1 MVRAIAAGA
10 LALTLFVFQSGPAAA
25 QSAKPAEVPIGKV
38 MKLEGSA
45 TITRKAVVAAVGGV
59 AGPIQAKIDEVV
71 YQGDIIQTAAASRLG
86 LVFVDGTALNVFAS
100 AEIELNEFIY
110 LPEGKRNSSVF
121 NLVKGTFTVI
131 GGKMVRNGDMRVNTT
146 AATLGIRGTSAHII
160 IGEDGSVRFST
171 LVEEKQ

>member
-1 MVRAIAAGA
+1 MVRTMAAGA
-10 LALTLFVFQSGPAAA
+10 VALALFVLQIDLAAA
-25 QSAKPAEVPIGKV
+25 QSSKPEEAPIGKV

-45 TITRKAVVAAVGGV
+45 TITRKAVVAALTSV
-59 AGPIQAKIDEVV
+59 AGPIEAKVDAAV

-86 LVFVDGTALNVFAS
+86 LAFIDGTALNIFAS
-100 AEIELNEFIY
+100 AEIELDEFVY

-146 AATLGIRGTSAHII
+146 TATLGIRGTSAHIVV
-160 IGEDGSVRFST
+160 GEDGSVRFST

>member
-1 MVRAIAAGA
+1 MVRTMAAGA
-10 LALTLFVFQSGPAAA
+10 VALTLFALQFDLAAA
-25 QSAKPAEVPIGKV
+25 QSPKPEEVPIGKV

-45 TITRKAVVAAVGGV
+45 TITRKAVVAALASVGGPV
-59 AGPIQAKIDEVV
+59 EAKVDAAV

-86 LVFVDGTALNVFAS
+86 LAFVDGTALNVFAS
-100 AEIELNEFIY
+100 AEIELNEFVY

-171 LVEEKQ
+171 LIEEK